1 MEFEQVAEDNT
12 QLEEDLAKIKKLISE
27 KNNELSQVKL
37 DQSLSIEE
45 LLKRQ
50 PEVLRSLNRV
60 ATRSGNTPKID
71 MQSRFMNYK
80 NLK

>member
-1 MEFEQVAEDNT
+1 MAEDNK

-45 LLKRQ
+45 LLKR
-50 PEVLRSLNRV
+50 
-60 ATRSGNTPKID
+60 
-71 MQSRFMNYK
+71 
-80 NLK
+80 

>member
-1 MEFEQVAEDNT
+1 MAEDNK

-60 ATRSGNTPKID
+60 ATRSGITPKID
-71 MQSRFMNYK
+71 M
-80 NLK
+80 